1 MDRKRPAGRM
11 LFRPGVEAFYEKHK
25 LFTFS
30 ATKIF
35 FIFVRTLGDK
45 RYTSPSCY
53 DVRKSFY
60 HAEVTRPFFFH
71 YLVSVYS
78 QL

>member
-11 LFRPGVEAFYEKHK
+11 LFRPGVEALYEKHK
-25 LFTFS
+25 LIYVFCYEN
-30 ATKIF
+30 I

-53 DVRKSFY
+53 VVRKSFY
-60 HAEVTRPFFFH
+60 HAEVTRTFFFH